1 MSDKKVLSINME
13 DFSFSNNKT
22 KKSQP
27 KQKPKDK
34 IRVKNPVNRKQ
45 QTLRKQSLL
54 NMIRKNQEERY
65 KRLHTHNQ
73 IDKNQPRQL
82 SNNNIKIKK
91 KPKKAPTKKVK
102 KNGNNRK

>member
-1 MSDKKVLSINME
+1 MSDKKVLSINMD

-27 KQKPKDK
+27 KQTPNDK

-54 NMIRKNQEERY
+54 NMIRKQQEDREPRS
-65 KRLHTHNQ
+65 
-73 IDKNQPRQL
+73 RQL
-82 SNNNIKIKK
+82 ITQAHRSVRT
-91 KPKKAPTKKVK
+91 AEPTVK
-102 KNGNNRK
+102 SDSRS

>member
-1 MSDKKVLSINME
+1 MSDKKVLSINMK

-27 KQKPKDK
+27 KQKPNDK

-54 NMIRKNQEERY
+54 NMIRKNQEER
-65 KRLHTHNQ
+65 
-73 IDKNQPRQL
+73 
-82 SNNNIKIKK
+82 
-91 KPKKAPTKKVK
+91 
-102 KNGNNRK
+102 